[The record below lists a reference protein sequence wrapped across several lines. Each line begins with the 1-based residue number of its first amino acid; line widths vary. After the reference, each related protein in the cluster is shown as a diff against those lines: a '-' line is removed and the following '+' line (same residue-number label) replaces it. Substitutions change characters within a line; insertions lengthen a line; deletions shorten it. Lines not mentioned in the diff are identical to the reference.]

1 MSTSATIRTLASSKA
16 SVVIGETICPVPPP
30 RTRTGVTRNKA
41 LPPTSETLRI
51 STITAQ
57 GSIGDKQQVSFCSLF
72 NNFPLTT
79 CVEDRRHLA
88 YEMVKYNDPVT
99 GFHQRG
105 EHPKTSKTRKKAGA
119 KSSTETLRNQI
130 TVVQWIY
137 DDNISQLHHVSIKV
151 FTNGRVHIA
160 GLRKV
165 ELGIVVIRTLIET
178 ITRLGEACGIVSNPL
193 LLYREDTQFG
203 YAVIMINC
211 DFKVPFMIKCRV
223 LHSIVRGYGVKCH
236 YEQDN
241 KAGIKISYTCVCPE
255 CPDKVITIMVCRTG
269 SVIMTGSTSMHQLP
283 VAYEFVKTLLF
294 KHRDEITP
302 LSVAGIEPMK
312 V

>member
-1 MSTSATIRTLASSKA
+1 MSTLASIRAIASARAPGLCESASSKNPDVRPRA
-16 SVVIGETICPVPPP
+16 SV
-30 RTRTGVTRNKA
+30 TRKKA

-57 GSIGDKQQVSFCSLF
+57 GSIGDKQHVSFSSLF
-72 NNFPLTT
+72 KHFPLTS
-79 CVEDRRHLA
+79 CVDDRRHLA
-88 YEMVKYNDPVT
+88 YEMIKYNDPVT
-99 GFHQRG
+99 GFQQRG
-105 EHPKTSKTRKKAGA
+105 DHPKQTKKKAGS

-178 ITRLGEACGIVSNPL
+178 IEGLGEECGIVS
-193 LLYREDTQFG
+193 DTAHLFKIDDDFN
-203 YAVIMINC
+203 YSVIMINC
-211 DFKVPFMIKCRV
+211 DFKVPFMIKCRL

-241 KAGIKISYTCVCPE
+241 KAGIKISYNCICPDQPE
-255 CPDKVITIMVCRTG
+255 CPEKVITIMVCRTG
-269 SVIMTGSTSMHQLP
+269 SVIMTGATSIHHLP

-294 KHRDEITP
+294 KHKDEIAP
-302 LSVAGIEPMK
+302 LHTLELM
-312 V
+312 